1 MYNLF
6 ISAGAEPWNGDPWQV
21 ELGRCVREY
30 TDTAITE
37 QFGELDATSIEA
49 LKKFPCIFGYEASN
63 ERAPH
68 FGIIRDITKRQGQVR
83 VEYEIK
89 SVAPFLTADDM
100 KNLMFE
106 LDIGKWELNR
116 THWAVKDI
124 DLPKELSGRGVQLPP
139 LVQSAPKAVDITTH
153 QFDVAL
159 SFPGTVRGLVEEVAH
174 NLEALVGPN
183 AYFYDN
189 NYVAQ
194 LARPALDLL
203 LQDIYRNRSKLIVVF
218 VGADYES
225 KDWCGIEF
233 RAIRDIIAKR
243 EHNRIMFVRT
253 DDGAVEGVFATDGY
267 VDAERH
273 APDAL
278 ARFISERVRML
289 LPQET
294 TLDSSNHR
302 K

>member
-6 ISAGAEPWNGDPWQV
+6 ISAGHDAWNGEPWQV

-37 QFGELDATSIEA
+37 QFGELDAASIEA
-49 LKKFPCIFGYEASN
+49 LKRLPCIFGYEASN
-63 ERAPH
+63 QKAPN
-68 FGIIRDITKRQGQVR
+68 FGIIRDVTKRQGQVR
-83 VEYEIK
+83 VEYEIQP
-89 SVAPFLTADDM
+89 VAPFLTADDM
-100 KNLMFE
+100 ENLMFE

-124 DLPKELSGRGVQLPP
+124 NLPKELSRRGIHLPAW
-139 LVQSAPKAVDITTH
+139 VQSAPKAVDITTH

-159 SFPGTVRGLVEEVAH
+159 SFPGEVRGLVEEVAH
-174 NLEALVGPN
+174 NLEALIGPN

-194 LARPALDLL
+194 LARPALDVL

-218 VGADYES
+218 VGADYER

-233 RAIRDIIAKR
+233 RAIRDIIATR
-243 EHNRIMFVRT
+243 DHNRIMFVRT

-267 VDAERH
+267 VDARRFTPEV
-273 APDAL
+273 L
-278 ARFISERVRML
+278 ARFIQERVGL
-289 LPQET
+289 L
-294 TLDSSNHR
+294 
-302 K
+302 